1 MREYLVT
8 VLLAAIITYLITPF
22 VRDLAIKSGAI
33 ALIRSTDVHVE
44 PTPRWGGLAMWLA
57 MALTLVI
64 VNYLPLVEKSFGRE
78 ATGIFLSGTF
88 ILFIGML
95 DDRFDLDPITKFAGQ
110 SLSAGIL

>member
-33 ALIRSTDVHVE
+33 AQIRSRDVHVE

-78 ATGIFLSGTF
+78 ATGTFLSGTL
-88 ILFIGML
+88 ILFITGII
-95 DDRFDLDPITKFAGQ
+95 PIMFSRLLA
-110 SLSAGIL
+110 